1 MENRRLFIL
10 FWSSLLVKKPPR
22 EAGSQH
28 SQHYAVA
35 SHLWLVEEMRQC
47 HICPETSLLKP
58 AVKWNEQGWDQDS
71 LETAH
76 RSKEGKLSW

>member
-1 MENRRLFIL
+1 MFSLQQLIINRRTGRWKTEDRLFC
-10 FWSSLLVKKPPR
+10 FWSSPLVKKPPR

-58 AVKWNEQGWDQDS
+58 AVK
-71 LETAH
+71 
-76 RSKEGKLSW
+76 